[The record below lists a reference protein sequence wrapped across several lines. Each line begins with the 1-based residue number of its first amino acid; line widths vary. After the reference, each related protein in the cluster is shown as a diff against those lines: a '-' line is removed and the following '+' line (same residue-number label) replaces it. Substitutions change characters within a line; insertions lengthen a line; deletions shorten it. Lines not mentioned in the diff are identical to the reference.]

1 MALTHITQTSE
12 DVLKYL
18 KDKKIKLS
26 DDDKEFIRKK
36 IYDAIVEAGE
46 WQSNGCDCGQVNCP
60 ICGG

>member
-26 DDDKEFIRKK
+26 NDDKEFIRKK

-46 WQSNGCDCGQVNCP
+46 WESNGCDCGQPSCP
-60 ICGG
+60 YCN

>member
-26 DDDKEFIRKK
+26 DADKEFIRKK

-46 WQSNGCDCGQVNCP
+46 YQSNGCDCGQPSCP
-60 ICGG
+60 YCG